1 MQNFVLMVLSGVARH
16 FCSFSQDAGPPWES
30 QTGKLCRENCTSH
43 RAQTCSITLQHPK
56 WFRRHLLWF
65 ALGDFQAQKFCPEL
79 SFDLFI
85 VSAGPFLRRCG
96 WGIASREG
104 LLLRRDPALLTGGQ
118 LQNIFLLP
126 PSTSWSTQ
134 SQKCGS
140 DKTVLGPAK
149 NYSAG
154 FVSLSSWMCQ
164 QTAGQVLT
172 RWL

>member
-1 MQNFVLMVLSGVARH
+1 MQSHPGKVRLGNSARRIAHLTGFKPVPSSCNTQSG
-16 FCSFSQDAGPPWES
+16 SGE
-30 QTGKLCRENCTSH
+30 
-43 RAQTCSITLQHPK
+43 
-56 WFRRHLLWF
+56 HLLWF

-79 SFDLFI
+79 FFDLFI
-85 VSAGPFLRRCG
+85 VSTGPFLRRCG
-96 WGIASREG
+96 WGIACREG
-104 LLLRRDPALLTGGQ
+104 LLLRQDPALLTGGQ

-149 NYSAG
+149 NFSVG